1 MTQTRMLETVVGL
14 FICLGVAAIFIL
26 TLRVS
31 NMGNLTSGGT
41 YEVSALFQNIGGLKA
56 GAPVTMAGVTVGRV
70 SKISFDQSRFEAKV
84 TLSLEDKYDKI
95 PKDSNASILTQGLL
109 GEQYVS
115 LTPGGSEKSLKNGD
129 RIAFTQSAFILEKV
143 IGQFLFNK
151 AASGSSSK

>member
-1 MTQTRMLETVVGL
+1 MTQTRILETVVGL

-31 NMGNLTSGGT
+31 NMGTLAGGGT
-41 YEVSALFQNIGGLKA
+41 YEVTALFQDIGGLKV
-56 GAPVTMAGVTVGRV
+56 GAPVSMAGVRIGRV
-70 SKISFDQSRFEAKV
+70 SHITFDQTRFEAKV
-84 TLSLEDKYDKI
+84 TLSLQDKYNQI

-115 LTPGGSEKSLKNGD
+115 LTPGGSEKNLKNGD
-129 RIAFTQSAFILEKV
+129 KIAFTQSALSLEKI

-151 AASGSSSK
+151 ASSGGK

>member
-1 MTQTRMLETVVGL
+1 MTQTRILETVVGL

-31 NMGNLTSGGT
+31 NMGTLASGGT
-41 YEVSALFQNIGGLKA
+41 YEVSALFQDIGGLKV
-56 GAPVTMAGVTVGRV
+56 GAPVTMAGVRIGRV
-70 SKISFDQSRFEAKV
+70 SKINFDQTRFEAKV
-84 TLSLEDKYDKI
+84 TLSLQDKYNQI

-115 LTPGGSEKSLKNGD
+115 LTPGGSEKNLKNGD
-129 RIAFTQSAFILEKV
+129 KIAFTQSALSLEKI

-151 AASGSSSK
+151 ASSGGK